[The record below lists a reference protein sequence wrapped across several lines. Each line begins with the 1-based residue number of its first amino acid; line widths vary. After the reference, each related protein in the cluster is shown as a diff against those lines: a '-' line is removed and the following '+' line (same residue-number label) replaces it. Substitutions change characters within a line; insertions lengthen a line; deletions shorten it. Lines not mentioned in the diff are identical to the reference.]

1 MNRVLTP
8 LQNQFHSCFQIIQA
22 SPATEQSLSI
32 FGDTTEHH
40 VNFEWAPRRPTV
52 PVPKPRCS
60 FLISLVIGLIL
71 QHKPCVSVDSQV
83 RWNKRDGWLV
93 VSFLLS
99 SDANEAAAE

>member
-1 MNRVLTP
+1 MNRVLIP

-22 SPATEQSLSI
+22 SPATEQGLSI
-32 FGDTTEHH
+32 LGTLPNIMS
-40 VNFEWAPRRPTV
+40 VFEWAPRRPTV

-83 RWNKRDGWLV
+83 RWNKIDGWLV
-93 VSFLLS
+93 VSLLLS